1 MGKTEKYTLSREIEA
16 NEEIRSTQISRRLA
30 VVACTL
36 FMLMITAVPVVQLI
50 SKGMPKKW
58 TDDALRTS
66 CYMGNALTSHYQQ
79 LLTSILHSGNEKA
92 IVGEEEGW
100 LFYTP
105 DVAHLTLPIDPRSEE
120 CVLHMKKQLD
130 ERGIRLVLLPTP
142 LKPMICPHQLNHD
155 FAEGKLLVHPEFHSW
170 AERLKKAGVTVVN
183 PMQSLFELNQTIP
196 AFLRTD
202 THWSPEGM
210 KTAATLLAQSIG
222 EDYSSMHCVTYNAV
236 DNTVCHRGDIYS
248 MLRLAK
254 DVKWIPTEQI
264 KTETVL
270 DAAGLFHCRQ
280 KQAEIL
286 LLGDSFTNIY
296 SVANMGWG
304 RAAGLAEH
312 LSLLLQC
319 PIDVI
324 SRNDGGS
331 YATRQMLR
339 DDMAKGN
346 DRLAGK
352 KVVIWQFAMRE
363 LTTGN
368 WEAIDFELGQISD
381 NPQYLTIE
389 EGTVLSAE
397 ATVADMATIPHPS
410 TVTYEDHV
418 VAVHL
423 TDIEGL
429 PGKEALVYMLAME
442 KRKLLPAANIRPGD
456 RIALTMENWGSH
468 EAVEGA
474 FNRSELESDITFMAE
489 PVWGTLNNK

>member
-36 FMLMITAVPVVQLI
+36 FMLMITVVPVVQFV

-66 CYMGNALTSHYQQ
+66 CYMENALTSHYQQ

-92 IVGEEEGW
+92 IVGEEGW

-120 CVLHMKKQLD
+120 CILHMKKQLD
-130 ERGIRLVLLPTP
+130 EKGIRLVVLPTP

-183 PMQSLFELNQTIP
+183 PMQSLFELNKTIP

-222 EDYSSMHCVTYNAV
+222 EDYSSMHSATYNAV
-236 DNTVCHRGDIYS
+236 DSTVCHRGDIYS

-319 PIDVI
+319 PIDAI

-346 DRLAGK
+346 DRLDGK

-389 EGTVLSAE
+389 EGTVLAAE

-423 TDIEGL
+423 TDIEGQ

-489 PVWGTLNNK
+489 PVWATLTNK